1 MNCSMN
7 GKDSGLNSATWNIF
21 RRLQTPASIHIE
33 VLINVSWQFFFLFNI
48 FTEHPQCSSWYLKF
62 VLFVICIFFLI
73 ITKCLLNYPSGDRD
87 WYCSAL
93 ALFSSKTSLHSCNA
107 KKIIAF
113 IQGGPST
120 LSRSR
125 EEFLHSSKTNTTV
138 YSVHHFLCS
147 SDIKSDQNIVYVFI
161 FKNILVPYI
170 NLKKK
175 THPNVVLN
183 DDLFPLLLSIY
194 PTAQSCH
201 VPFISI
207 FSSVLKKKPTHLVD
221 FL

>member
-1 MNCSMN
+1 MFLGS
-7 GKDSGLNSATWNIF
+7 
-21 RRLQTPASIHIE
+21 
-33 VLINVSWQFFFLFNI
+33 FFFYLIFLLNILSVLLGIWSLF
-48 FTEHPQCSSWYLKF
+48 YL
-62 VLFVICIFFLI
+62 LFVFFLI

-175 THPNVVLN
+175 PILTWYWTMIYFPCCFQFTLLHRVVMCH
-183 DDLFPLLLSIY
+183 LSQFFQ
-194 PTAQSCH
+194 A
-201 VPFISI
+201 F
-207 FSSVLKKKPTHLVD
+207 
-221 FL
+221 

>member
-1 MNCSMN
+1 M
-7 GKDSGLNSATWNIF
+7 GKIAAWTVQHEIYSDDC
-21 RRLQTPASIHIE
+21 RRLLPSISRFW
-33 VLINVSWQFFFLFNI
+33 LMFLGRFFLFNI

-175 THPNVVLN
+175 TP
-183 DDLFPLLLSIY
+183 S
-194 PTAQSCH
+194 
-201 VPFISI
+201 
-207 FSSVLKKKPTHLVD
+207 
-221 FL
+221 

>member
-33 VLINVSWQFFFLFNI
+33 VLINVSWQFFFYLMFLLNILSVLLGIWSLF
-48 FTEHPQCSSWYLKF
+48 YL
-62 VLFVICIFFLI
+62 LFVFFLI

-125 EEFLHSSKTNTTV
+125 EEFLHSSKTNTTM

-175 THPNVVLN
+175 TP
-183 DDLFPLLLSIY
+183 S
-194 PTAQSCH
+194 
-201 VPFISI
+201 
-207 FSSVLKKKPTHLVD
+207 
-221 FL
+221 